1 MVYMEENEFANL
13 TSKNETND
21 KLLTYA
27 LEIPT
32 SWKYALKWEML
43 FKHLKIDTSSNLF
56 YKRQI
61 YK

>member
-32 SWKYALKWEML
+32 S
-43 FKHLKIDTSSNLF
+43 
-56 YKRQI
+56 
-61 YK
+61 